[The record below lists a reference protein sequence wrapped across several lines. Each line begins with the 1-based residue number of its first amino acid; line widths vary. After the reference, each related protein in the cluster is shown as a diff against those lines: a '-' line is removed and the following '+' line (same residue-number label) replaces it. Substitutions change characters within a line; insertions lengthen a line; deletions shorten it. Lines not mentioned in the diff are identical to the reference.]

1 MAIGEQRD
9 YHMVTNPQKEYWTVE
24 EYLAYEEETGIKHE
38 YIDGEIFA
46 MAGGTDNHS
55 RIAMNASAE
64 LVQQL
69 KGSPC
74 HVRNSDM
81 RVEISTNKYVYPDF
95 SVICGKAS
103 FADDKHTMLT
113 NPTLVAEVTSS
124 SSVDYDR
131 GSKADYYRSLPSVK
145 AYLILD
151 QDRVHAQLYTRHEAG
166 WLLREFSEKDAIIPL
181 EALNCSLPLSEVYR
195 DIVFED

>member
-1 MAIGEQRD
+1 MA
-9 YHMVTNPQKEYWTVE
+9 TNPQKEYWTVE

-55 RIAMNASAE
+55 WIAMNASSE
-64 LVQQL
+64 LVQGL

-81 RVEISTNKYVYPDF
+81 RVKIAESKFVYPDF
-95 SVICGKAS
+95 SVVCGKTT
-103 FADDKHTMLT
+103 FADDKRTMLT
-113 NPTLVAEVTSS
+113 NPTLVAEVTSDS
-124 SSVDYDR
+124 SENYDR
-131 GSKADYYRSLPSVK
+131 GAKADYYRSLPSVE

-151 QDRVHAQLYTRHEAG
+151 QDRVHAQLYTRHEVG
-166 WLLREFSEKDAIIPL
+166 WLLREFSTRDDIIPL
-181 EALNCSLPLSEVYR
+181 EALDCSLPLSEVYR